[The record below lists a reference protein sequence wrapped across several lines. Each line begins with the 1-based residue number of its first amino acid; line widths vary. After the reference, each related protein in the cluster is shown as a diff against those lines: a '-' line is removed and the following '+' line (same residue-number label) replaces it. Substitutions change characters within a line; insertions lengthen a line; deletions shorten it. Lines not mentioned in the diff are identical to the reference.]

1 MKYGFVY
8 QWENKISQKK
18 YIGSHYGNINDNYI
32 GSGVYFKRA
41 YKKDINNF
49 KRTILYVGINYI
61 KIEDEL
67 LKLYDVANNK
77 NYYNL
82 KNDAIGGW
90 AHIYNNPD
98 EIKKRNIKI
107 SESKKG
113 IFYKHLEYDKSG
125 VNNPMFNKKHS
136 DETKNKISKSR
147 LGKCNFSKKI
157 IEKTENIIFNSV
169 TECAKHYNITQ
180 PTMSTLIRDKIITMG
195 KCKNKIFSYA

>member
-8 QWENKISQKK
+8 QWENIVNDKK
-18 YIGSHYGNINDNYI
+18 YIGNHYGDINDNYV

-41 YKKDINNF
+41 YEKNTNNF
-49 KRTILYVGINYI
+49 KRTILYIGKNYI
-61 KIEDEL
+61 EKEDEL
-67 LKLYDVANNK
+67 LKFYDVANNE

-90 AHIYNNPD
+90 KHIYTNPE
-98 EIKKRNIKI
+98 EIKKRGLKI

-125 VNNPMFNKKHS
+125 SNNPMFNKKHS
-136 DETKNKISKSR
+136 EETKNKISKSR
-147 LGKCNFSKKI
+147 LGKSNFTKKI
-157 IEKTENIIFNSV
+157 IEQTENKIFNSV
-169 TECAKHYNITQ
+169 TECAKYYNVTQ
-180 PTMSTLIRDKIITMG
+180 STMTTLVRNKIITRG